1 MNSELSV
8 KSVKLFCLISLQCFL
23 IVKKFMAGNMPLKVV
38 KVLAAMV
45 TLGALCYGDT
55 SSKTA
60 TKIVLGGEWFTE
72 TTTGEKGGY
81 LMTEFKDK
89 VFEPI
94 IK

>member
-1 MNSELSV
+1 
-8 KSVKLFCLISLQCFL
+8 
-23 IVKKFMAGNMPLKVV
+23 MPLKVM
-38 KVLAAMV
+38 KVLAV
-45 TLGALCYGDT
+45 ICWIGVLCYGDT

-81 LMTEFKDK
+81 LMSEFKDK

>member
-1 MNSELSV
+1 MNTTLTNLGE
-8 KSVKLFCLISLQCFL
+8 Q
-23 IVKKFMAGNMPLKVV
+23 VV
-38 KVLAAMV
+38 KVLAAMLSIGV
-45 TLGALCYGDT
+45 LCYGDT

-81 LMTEFKDK
+81 LMSDFKDK

>member
-1 MNSELSV
+1 
-8 KSVKLFCLISLQCFL
+8 
-23 IVKKFMAGNMPLKVV
+23 MPLKVI
-38 KVLAAMV
+38 AMV
-45 TLGALCYGDT
+45 CWLAMFCYT
-55 SSKTA
+55 HTSKTA

-81 LMTEFKDK
+81 LMSDFKDK

>member
-1 MNSELSV
+1 
-8 KSVKLFCLISLQCFL
+8 
-23 IVKKFMAGNMPLKVV
+23 MPLKVM
-38 KVLAAMV
+38 KVLAV
-45 TLGALCYGDT
+45 ICWISVLCYADT

-81 LMTEFKDK
+81 LMSDFKDK

>member
-1 MNSELSV
+1 VEIFLRT
-8 KSVKLFCLISLQCFL
+8 CL
-23 IVKKFMAGNMPLKVV
+23 G
-38 KVLAAMV
+38 
-45 TLGALCYGDT
+45 G
-55 SSKTA
+55 SKTA

-81 LMTEFKDK
+81 LMSDFKDK

>member
-1 MNSELSV
+1 
-8 KSVKLFCLISLQCFL
+8 LFYHRWQILDGI
-23 IVKKFMAGNMPLKVV
+23 MPLKVM
-38 KVLAAMV
+38 KVLAV
-45 TLGALCYGDT
+45 ICWISVLCYADT

-81 LMTEFKDK
+81 LMSDFKDK

>member
-1 MNSELSV
+1 
-8 KSVKLFCLISLQCFL
+8 
-23 IVKKFMAGNMPLKVV
+23 MPLKVI
-38 KVLAAMV
+38 AMV
-45 TLGALCYGDT
+45 CWLAIFCYADT
-55 SSKTA
+55 SKTA

-81 LMTEFKDK
+81 LMSDFKDK